1 MRPVEISLRAN
12 TAFRLI
18 AQRRQDEIEVPNILT
33 NEKGLWCCH
42 AVEPDHKVDFD
53 VTLLILSSSLGFRS
67 VLVRQ
72 EQ

>member
-18 AQRRQDEIEVPNILT
+18 AQRRQDEIEVPNILI
-33 NEKGLWCCH
+33 NEKRSGRH
-42 AVEPDHKVDFD
+42 AVEPGHKVDFD